1 MYIYNCCYVVLCV
14 RKRRSQSHWFRSMLW
29 SPAQKS
35 VVSWSLL
42 RAATFRPGANAYSLF
57 NVFDCDGAGLRRR
70 AAPCVVL
77 RCVALCCGAGVCE
90 QDLRTRKFIGE
101 YDSYMY
107 VVDVSTINQ
116 FKARLDKFWMQQDV
130 WYTQPTWP
138 DLEIDQYMKQI
149 HCVVLYV
156 VM

>member
-1 MYIYNCCYVVLCV
+1 
-14 RKRRSQSHWFRSMLW
+14 MLW

-42 RAATFRPGANAYSLF
+42 RAAAFRPGANAYSLL

-77 RCVALCCGAGVCE
+77 RCVALRRRCVCE

-101 YDSYMY
+101 YDNYMY
-107 VVDVSTINQ
+107 VVDVSS
-116 FKARLDKFWMQQDV
+116 L
-130 WYTQPTWP
+130 
-138 DLEIDQYMKQI
+138 L
-149 HCVVLYV
+149 
-156 VM
+156 